1 MVVDCVLLQ
10 EDSYEVVLSDG
21 RHFIS
26 DISYEMG
33 SFVGDLTVNY
43 F

>member
-1 MVVDCVLLQ
+1 MVIDCVKLQ

-26 DISYEMG
+26 DIKYEVG
-33 SFVGDLTVNY
+33 SFVGDLNVSY